1 MLKVMRESF
10 HHLKWILLAVVAA
23 FIIGFVFIDMGLGG
37 AASGRQQDDRAYAA
51 RVNGSTISYRDF
63 QRALYFTTENY
74 KRMYGDRFDDQMAQA
89 MGVSTQV
96 LDTLVDQRLLLQE
109 AERLHLDAT
118 QEEVRRKI
126 LAIPTLNP
134 DGKFVGNELYT
145 RFVQQIGFD
154 NAADFEDDLARQI
167 TIDKMESALTDAV
180 VVSPKAAE
188 AEYRRL
194 SETAKIRYVLYPSER
209 EAALIQVTP
218 AEAQAYYDANKS
230 KYMHGEQREMRYL
243 IADYLKIRQNIHAT
257 DQQLR
262 ERYEAHKAEYKQ
274 PKSAHAQHILIKLE
288 RDATPE
294 QDAAAKAKADA
305 LAAQIKA
312 GADFVALAK
321 ANSADPGSAA
331 KGGDLGWFNQ
341 GQMVPEFDQ
350 MVFSAPINDINVVR
364 SQFGYHIIK
373 VLERKDES
381 TKTFDEMKIQLTNDL
396 TDELT
401 KTQGREAIARVMQQV
416 RDAKPKTADEFSK
429 FATDV
434 VVSND
439 TKFFQKSEAIP
450 GLGYNN
456 VLSQWLFQAKPN
468 DFGEVIG
475 TSRGPAIPFLV
486 GVRPAGIS
494 PIDDVREKVTADARN
509 DKAIQASTQKLQAAM
524 AGAPSVDAIATKL
537 GLAAADTTV
546 RRQGGATGI
555 NGDTTKLM
563 DAAMSANPGEVKG
576 PVVAGT
582 GAIAFQVLEQKK
594 VTPEE
599 AAQNRQAYIDQL
611 RQQEARSLRQSLLQ
625 RLRKAAKI
633 DINQKLITIQPV
645 SGQEGA

>member
-37 AASGRQQDDRAYAA
+37 AAGGRQQNDRAYAA
-51 RVNGSTISYRDF
+51 RVNGSTISYRDY

-89 MGVSTQV
+89 MGIPRQV

-167 TIDKMESALTDAV
+167 TIDKMESALTGTV
-180 VVSPKAAE
+180 VVSPKAAD
-188 AEYRRL
+188 AEYKRL

-218 AEAQAYYDANKS
+218 AETQAYYDANKS

-243 IADYLKIRQNIHAT
+243 IADYLKIRQNIHPT
-257 DQQLR
+257 DAQLHD
-262 ERYEAHKAEYKQ
+262 RYEAHKAEFKQ

-294 QDAAAKAKADA
+294 QDAAAKTKADA

-312 GADFVALAK
+312 GADFAALAK
-321 ANSADPGSAA
+321 ANPGDPGSAA

-341 GQMVPEFDQ
+341 GQMVPEFDA
-350 MVFSAPINDINVVR
+350 MVFSAPLNAINVVR

-381 TKTFDEMKIQLTNDL
+381 TKTFDEMKIQLANDL

-434 VVSND
+434 VVSKD
-439 TKFFQKSEAIP
+439 TQFFQKNEAIP
-450 GLGYNN
+450 GLGNN
-456 VLSQWLFQAKPN
+456 TVLSQWLFQAKPN

-486 GVRPAGIS
+486 GVRPAGTS
-494 PIDDVREKVTADARN
+494 PLEDVREKVTVDARN
-509 DKAIQASTQKLQAAM
+509 DKALELSKQKLQAAM
-524 AGAPSVDAIATKL
+524 AGAPSVDAIAAKL
-537 GLAAADTTV
+537 GLTAADTTV

-555 NGDTTKLM
+555 NGDTGKLA
-563 DAAMSANPGEVKG
+563 DAAMSANPGEMKG

-633 DINQKLITIQPV
+633 DVNDKLITIQPLD
-645 SGQEGA
+645 GQTGA

>member
-37 AASGRQQDDRAYAA
+37 ASNRQQTERAYAA
-51 RVNGSTISYRDF
+51 RVNGSTISYRDY

-74 KRMYGDRFDDQMAQA
+74 KRMYGDRFNDEMAQA
-89 MGVSTQV
+89 MGISKQV

-126 LAIPTLNP
+126 LQIPTLNP

-167 TIDKMESALTDAV
+167 TIDKMESALTDSV

-194 SETAKIRYVLYPSER
+194 SENAKIRYVLYPSER
-209 EAALIQVTP
+209 EQAFITVTP
-218 AEAQAYYDANKS
+218 ADAQAYYNANKS

-243 IADYLKIRQNIHAT
+243 IADYLKIRQGVHPT

-262 ERYEAHKAEYKQ
+262 DRYEAHKAEFKT
-274 PKSAHAQHILIKLE
+274 PPSAHAVHILIKL
-288 RDATPE
+288 DKDPTPE
-294 QDAAAKAKADA
+294 ADAAAKVKADA
-305 LAAQIKA
+305 LAAQLKG
-312 GADFVALAK
+312 GADFATLAK

-350 MVFSAPINDINVVR
+350 MVFSAPLNSINVVR
-364 SQFGYHIIK
+364 SQFGYHVIK
-373 VLERKDES
+373 VLERKGES
-381 TKTFDEMKIQLTNDL
+381 TKTFDEMKIQLTNDY
-396 TDELT
+396 TDEIT
-401 KTQGREAIARVMQQV
+401 KSQAREQIAKVMQQV
-416 RDAKPKTADEFSK
+416 RDVKPKTADEFSK
-429 FATDV
+429 LANEI

-439 TKFFQKSEAIP
+439 TKWFQKNEAIP

-475 TSRGPAIPFLV
+475 TSRGPAIPFLA
-486 GVRPAGIS
+486 GVRPAATS
-494 PIDDVREKVTADARN
+494 PFEDVREKATADARSE
-509 DKAIQASTQKLQAAM
+509 KAIESAKQKLQAAM
-524 AGAPSVDAIATKL
+524 AGAPTVDAIAAKL
-537 GLAAADTTV
+537 GLPAADTTV

-555 NGDTTKLM
+555 QGDTSTLM
-563 DAAMSANPGEVKG
+563 DSAMAANPGEVKG

-594 VTPEE
+594 VSPTE
-599 AAQNRQAYIDQL
+599 AAENRQAYIDQL

-633 DINQKLITIQPV
+633 DVNDKLINTSAAP
-645 SGQEGA
+645 QEGA

>member
-10 HHLKWILLAVVAA
+10 HQLKWILLAVVAA

-37 AASGRQQDDRAYAA
+37 ARGRQETERAYAA
-51 RVNGSTISYRDF
+51 RVNGSTISYRDY

-74 KRMYGDRFDDQMAQA
+74 KRMYGAQFTDEVA
-89 MGVSTQV
+89 QTMGIPKQV

-126 LAIPTLNP
+126 LQIPTLNP

-154 NAADFEDDLARQI
+154 NPADFEDDLARQI
-167 TIDKMESALTDAV
+167 TIDKMESALTDSV

-194 SETAKIRYVLYPSER
+194 SENAKIRYVLYPSER
-209 EAALIQVTP
+209 ELPAVALTP
-218 AEAQAYYDANKS
+218 VDAQAYYNANKS
-230 KYMHGEQREMRYL
+230 KYMHGEQRDMRYL
-243 IADYLKIRQNIHAT
+243 IADFLKIRQGIHPT

-262 ERYEAHKAEYKQ
+262 DRYEAHKSEYKT
-274 PKSAHAQHILIKLE
+274 PPSAHAVHILIKV
-288 RDATPE
+288 DKNAPPE
-294 QDAAAKAKADA
+294 ADAAAKAKADA
-305 LAAQIKA
+305 LAAQLKA
-312 GADFVALAK
+312 GADFAKLAT

-331 KGGDLGWFNQ
+331 KGGDLGWFGQ

-350 MVFSAPINDINVVR
+350 MVFSAPINELNVVR
-364 SQFGYHIIK
+364 TQFGYHIIK
-373 VLERKDES
+373 VLERKPES
-381 TKTFDEMKIQLTNDL
+381 TKSFDEMKIQLTNDY
-396 TDELT
+396 TDEVT
-401 KTQGREAIARVMQQV
+401 KSQARDAIAKVMQQV

-429 FATDV
+429 FATDL
-434 VVSND
+434 VVSNE
-439 TKFFQKSEAIP
+439 TKWFQKNEAVP
-450 GLGYNN
+450 GLGFNN

-475 TSRGPAIPFLV
+475 TSRGPAIPFLA
-486 GVRPAGIS
+486 GVRPAATS
-494 PIDDVREKVTADARN
+494 PFEDVREKATNDARN
-509 DKAIQASTQKLQAAM
+509 EKALEAAKQKLQAAM
-524 AGAPSVDAIATKL
+524 AGAPTVDAIAAKL
-537 GLAAADTTV
+537 GLTAADTTV

-555 NGDTTKLM
+555 QGDTGTLM
-563 DAAMSANPGEVKG
+563 EAAMAANPGEVKG

-594 VTPEE
+594 VTPAE
-599 AAQNRQAYIDQL
+599 AAENRQAYIDQL

-625 RLRKAAKI
+625 RLRKTAKV
-633 DINQKLITIQPV
+633 DVNDKLINTQQP